1 MDGHLI
7 TTYCCSTMVVD
18 NAPFSRQTALRRM
31 ADSPVDVLV
40 VGGGI
45 TGAGV
50 ALDAAARGL
59 SVALVEREDF
69 ASGTSSKSSKLVHG
83 GLRYL
88 QQRDY
93 LLVREG
99 LVERQRLLANAPHLV
114 QPLAFLIPIFG
125 RDGVLNRAVAKFYS
139 TALWSYDVVGG
150 MRIGTRHR
158 RIGREEASRLLP
170 TLRGDLL
177 VAGFLYWDARTDDA
191 RLTLAVARTAADHGA
206 AVANHAPVAE
216 LTRDGRGKVD
226 GAVLGPSGLAGAPD
240 TAGLRVRA
248 GVVVNASGVWADEV
262 RGLGEGSDPGSLRPA
277 KGVHITVRLEK
288 LPAEVAIVLPVL
300 GDRRS
305 VFVVPWGDHVYV
317 GTTDTDY
324 DGPLDDP
331 KCTAEDI
338 AYLVAAVNAF
348 VSTPISERDVVGT
361 WAGLRP
367 LIKGAATDRTADL
380 SRRHDVRTSAQG
392 LVTVTGGKLTTYR
405 RMAADTVDAALA
417 QLGQG
422 GRQRRRS
429 PTRRLRLHGAEAR
442 PGSAADAHLHS
453 RFGGEAPRLAA
464 LASQRPEWGAPL
476 VPGLP
481 YLGVEAVWA
490 AREEMALTLEDVLA
504 RRTRALLL
512 DREATA
518 RAAPGVAD
526 LLAPELGW
534 DGAERERQLSSFLQL
549 VEAERAANRAPV

>member
-1 MDGHLI
+1 
-7 TTYCCSTMVVD
+7 MVVD
-18 NAPFSRQTALRRM
+18 DSPFSRRQALSRM
-31 ADSPVDVLV
+31 AESPVDVLV

-114 QPLAFLIPIFG
+114 TPLAFLIPIFG
-125 RDGVLNRAVAKFYS
+125 RDGVVNRTVAKAYS
-139 TALWSYDVVGG
+139 TALWSYDLVGG

-158 RIGREEASRLLP
+158 RIGREEAARLFP
-170 TLRGDLL
+170 TLRADLL

-206 AVANHAPVAE
+206 ALANHAPVAE
-216 LTRDGRGKVD
+216 LTRDGRGRVD
-226 GAVLGPSGLAGAPD
+226 GAVLGPSDLAGGPD

-248 GVVVNASGVWADEV
+248 GVVVNASGVWADDV
-262 RGLGEGSDPGSLRPA
+262 RGLGEGQHPDTLRPA
-277 KGVHITVRLEK
+277 KGVHITIAREK
-288 LPAEVAIVLPVL
+288 LPTEVAVVLPVL

-305 VFVVPWGDHVYV
+305 IFVVPWGDRVYV

-324 DGPLDDP
+324 EGPLEDP
-331 KCTAEDI
+331 QCTAEDI
-338 AYLVAAVNAF
+338 TYLVTAVNTF
-348 VSTPISERDVVGT
+348 VSDGISEDDVLGT

-367 LIKGAATDRTADL
+367 LVKGAASERTADL

-405 RMAADTVDAALA
+405 RMAADTVDAALM

-429 PTRRLRLHGAEAR
+429 PTRRLRLHGAGGPAG
-442 PGSAADAHLHS
+442 PDDHLRS
-453 RFGGEAPRLAA
+453 RYGGEAGRISALAA
-464 LASQRPEWGAPL
+464 QRPEWGAPL

-481 YLGVEAVWA
+481 YLAAEAVWA
-490 AREEMALTLEDVLA
+490 AREEMAGTLEDVLA

-518 RAAPGVAD
+518 QAAPGVAD

-534 DGAERERQLSSFLQL
+534 DGAERERQVSSFLDA
-549 VEAERAANRAPV
+549 VEAERAANRARV

>member
-1 MDGHLI
+1 
-7 TTYCCSTMVVD
+7 MVVD
-18 NAPFSRQTALRRM
+18 NSPFSREAGLRRM

-88 QQRDY
+88 QQHDY

-99 LVERQRLLANAPHLV
+99 LVERQRLLTNAPHLV
-114 QPLAFLIPIFG
+114 RPLAFLIPVFG
-125 RDGVLNRAVAKFYS
+125 RDGVLNRAVAKAYS
-139 TALWSYDVVGG
+139 TALWSYDLVGG

-158 RIGREEASRLLP
+158 RIGREEAGRLLP
-170 TLRGDLL
+170 TLKADLL

-216 LTRDGRGKVD
+216 LTRDGRGRID
-226 GAVLGPSGLAGAPD
+226 GAVLGPSDVAGGPD

-248 GVVVNASGVWADEV
+248 GVVVNASGGWADEV
-262 RGLGEGSDPGSLRPA
+262 RGLGEGVHPDSLRPA
-277 KGVHITVRLEK
+277 KGVHITLPFEK

-305 VFVVPWGDHVYV
+305 IFVVPWGDHVYV

-331 KCTAEDI
+331 MCTSEDI
-338 AYLVAAVNAF
+338 AYLVSAVNAF
-348 VSTPISERDVVGT
+348 VSSPISEADVLGT

-367 LIKGAATDRTADL
+367 LVKGAATERTADL
-380 SRRHDVRTSAQG
+380 SRRHDVRTSAEG

-417 QLGQG
+417 QLGRG

-429 PTRRLRLHGAEAR
+429 PTRRLRLHGAEGGR
-442 PGSAADAHLHS
+442 PPATDGHLPS
-453 RFGGEAPRLAA
+453 RYGGEAARVST
-464 LASQRPEWGAPL
+464 LASSRPEWGAPL

-481 YLGVEAVWA
+481 YLAAEAVWA
-490 AREEMALTLEDVLA
+490 AREEMAMTLEDVLA

-518 RAAPGVAD
+518 GAAPRVAA

-534 DGAERERQLSSFLQL
+534 DGAERERQVGAFLRL
-549 VEAERAANRAPV
+549 VDAERAANRAPV